1 MRVAETGAVDIVRCE
16 AGKKQQQG
24 DNKALQLKHS
34 SANAPFQHDRSRAF
48 RSQPFHVP
56 SLPTCT
62 FLSAS
67 TVECS
72 ALGNKKAIVATKICV
87 GRKQGER

>member
-1 MRVAETGAVDIVRCE
+1 MQRQREEKT
-16 AGKKQQQG
+16 KKG
-24 DNKALQLKHS
+24 GNKALQLKHS
-34 SANAPFQHDRSRAF
+34 SANAPFQHVGSRAF

-56 SLPTCT
+56 SFPTCT

>member
-1 MRVAETGAVDIVRCE
+1 MDKTEE
-16 AGKKQQQG
+16 
-24 DNKALQLKHS
+24 NKSLQLKHS
-34 SANAPFQHDRSRAF
+34 CANAQAWLPSDRS
-48 RSQPFHVP
+48 QVP
-56 SLPTCT
+56 SFPTCT

-87 GRKQGER
+87 GANQGER